1 MARKR
6 KKHDAP
12 PAELPMTPM
21 IDVVFQLLI
30 YFIVTI
36 KPIDVMA
43 HLDVSR
49 PSPEAQQQK
58 ELEMELRLAM
68 APDGKA
74 VERKDPRTINVDV
87 DDEGRVYIAR
97 QRLSIPALRAIL
109 RQAVNRHGQ
118 TLPVVI
124 RGDLSA
130 RHEYIRRVIDTCSE
144 AGLWRI
150 KFAAIKEKA

>member
-1 MARKR
+1 MRKR
-6 KKHDAP
+6 D
-12 PAELPMTPM
+12 EEMGLNMTPM
-21 IDVVFQLLI
+21 IDVVFQLI
-30 YFIVTI
+30 IFFVVTI
-36 KPIDVMA
+36 
-43 HLDVSR
+43 
-49 PSPEAQQQK
+49 AQQQK

-74 VERKDPRTINVDV
+74 VEKKDPRTINVDV

-97 QRLSIPALRAIL
+97 QRLSIPALRSIL
-109 RQAVNRHGQ
+109 RQSVNRHGQ

>member
-1 MARKR
+1 MRKR
-6 KKHDAP
+6 
-12 PAELPMTPM
+12 EEEMGLNMTPM
-21 IDVVFQLLI
+21 IDVVFQLI
-30 YFIVTI
+30 IFFVVTI
-36 KPIDVMA
+36 
-43 HLDVSR
+43 
-49 PSPEAQQQK
+49 AQQQK

-74 VERKDPRTINVDV
+74 VEKKDPRTINVDV

-109 RQAVNRHGQ
+109 RQSVNRHGQ

>member
-1 MARKR
+1 MRKR
-6 KKHDAP
+6 DEEAG
-12 PAELPMTPM
+12 LNMTPM
-21 IDVVFQLLI
+21 IDVVFQLI
-30 YFIVTI
+30 IFFVVTI
-36 KPIDVMA
+36 
-43 HLDVSR
+43 
-49 PSPEAQQQK
+49 AQQQK

-68 APDGKA
+68 APDGKP
-74 VERKDPRTINVDV
+74 VEKKDPRTINVDV

-97 QRLSIPALRAIL
+97 QRLSLPALRAIL
-109 RQAVNRHGQ
+109 RQSVNRHGQ

-124 RGDLSA
+124 RGDMAA

>member
-1 MARKR
+1 MRKR
-6 KKHDAP
+6 DEEAG
-12 PAELPMTPM
+12 LNMTPM
-21 IDVVFQLLI
+21 IDVVFQLI
-30 YFIVTI
+30 IFFVVTI
-36 KPIDVMA
+36 
-43 HLDVSR
+43 
-49 PSPEAQQQK
+49 AQQQK